1 MLRQLIISNYAL
13 IDHLEI
19 DFKDGLSIITGETG
33 AGKSIIIGALSLILG
48 QKADA
53 RVVRDNTKKTVVEA
67 VFDICNYNLKSF
79 FEENDIEFDERE
91 CIIRR
96 ELNPSGRSRA
106 FVNDTPVASAVLVA
120 LSQRLIDIH
129 SQHSN
134 ALLLTG
140 AYQLAVIDSLA
151 DNGALLTEYSGQYA
165 SLLEAEHRLEETR
178 LRIDRNK
185 ADEEYYRFQLGQI
198 SSAGLTDG
206 EQEELESR
214 KNILDNLSLLRGNLS
229 AACTLLNDGNSSA
242 VGALSE
248 AEHQIAALQGVY
260 PNAGEI
266 SSRLDSALIEI
277 KDIYETVSHDL
288 DGIDGDPRELEAV
301 EDRLNIIYS
310 LQQRF
315 RVESV
320 KELLDIQAGLEK
332 SLSEIENADDEL
344 HDLQML
350 VDKQKKEVG
359 KLADKLTLSRKKA
372 ADAFAAELKSLVA
385 YLGLK
390 NFTSDIS
397 FEPVGFTKTG
407 QDKICF
413 KVSFNVNQKPLLIEQ
428 TASGGE
434 ISRLMLC
441 IKAIIAKKM
450 QLPSII
456 FDEIDTGISGEVAN
470 KIGELMRQMSANLQ
484 VLTITH
490 LPQVAALGGS
500 HYKVYKEDT
509 PTETITRM
517 KLLTE
522 EERIGEIA
530 GMLSGSSVDKA
541 AIENAKSLMK
551 IK

>member
-1 MLRQLIISNYAL
+1 M
-13 IDHLEI
+13 
-19 DFKDGLSIITGETG
+19 
-33 AGKSIIIGALSLILG
+33 
-48 QKADA
+48 
-53 RVVRDNTKKTVVEA
+53 
-67 VFDICNYNLKSF
+67 
-79 FEENDIEFDERE
+79 
-91 CIIRR
+91 
-96 ELNPSGRSRA
+96 
-106 FVNDTPVASAVLVA
+106 
-120 LSQRLIDIH
+120 
-129 SQHSN
+129 
-134 ALLLTG
+134 
-140 AYQLAVIDSLA
+140 
-151 DNGALLTEYSGQYA
+151 
-165 SLLEAEHRLEETR
+165 
-178 LRIDRNK
+178 
-185 ADEEYYRFQLGQI
+185 
-198 SSAGLTDG
+198 
-206 EQEELESR
+206 
-214 KNILDNLSLLRGNLS
+214 
-229 AACTLLNDGNSSA
+229 
-242 VGALSE
+242 
-248 AEHQIAALQGVY
+248 
-260 PNAGEI
+260 
-266 SSRLDSALIEI
+266 
-277 KDIYETVSHDL
+277 
-288 DGIDGDPRELEAV
+288 
-301 EDRLNIIYS
+301 
-310 LQQRF
+310 
-315 RVESV
+315 
-320 KELLDIQAGLEK
+320 
-332 SLSEIENADDEL
+332 
-344 HDLQML
+344 
-350 VDKQKKEVG
+350 
-359 KLADKLTLSRKKA
+359 
-372 ADAFAAELKSLVA
+372 A

-407 QDKICF
+407 QDKISF

-456 FDEIDTGISGEVAN
+456 FDEIDTGVSGEVAN